1 MLKIDKTKL
10 ELIRLEGIRSLII
23 NKISKNELTKI
34 LKDDL
39 KIDSKDC
46 FEKDAD
52 NIMEVRVR
60 NDLGEDITKNSTVD
74 IFLSQN
80 ALYGLGTEL
89 IRMAHNFKEGKH
101 VHLEPVTEEALVQ
114 RMGVFL
120 TPDSSEVMICCNQG
134 KCIDEY
140 MVDGNED

>member
-1 MLKIDKTKL
+1 MKYEID
-10 ELIRLEGIRSLII
+10 I
-23 NKISKNELTKI
+23 
-34 LKDDL
+34 KD
-39 KIDSKDC
+39 DSKDY

-52 NIMEVRVR
+52 NIMEVKVR
-60 NDLGEDITKNSTVD
+60 NDLGEDITKHSVVD

-101 VHLEPVTEEALVQ
+101 VHLEPVTEEAFVQ